1 MAIQEVSLR
10 VLMTM
15 LTRLLLALADV
26 VAKVVLGDGFALN
39 LLGLELLG
47 GENFLTADFGFFG
60 ADFEVTLPVDRLE
73 VERGAGVDPKI
84 VLSSTMFFFFS
95 PNLGDPVTLVLAA
108 LGELDVGGQLESE
121 SSDGASAKVDAFV
134 GVSPVFF
141 LR

>member
-10 VLMTM
+10 VLMAV
-15 LTRLLLALADV
+15 LARLLFALADG

-47 GENFLTADFGFFG
+47 GENFLTADLGFLG
-60 ADFEVTLPVDRLE
+60 ADVEVALSVDRLE

-95 PNLGDPVTLVLAA
+95 PNLGDPVTLVLTAF
-108 LGELDVGGQLESE
+108 GELDVGWQLESE
-121 SSDGASAKVDAFV
+121 ASDGAPAKVDTFV
-134 GVSPVFF
+134 GISPVF
-141 LR
+141 L

>member
-10 VLMTM
+10 VLMAV

-39 LLGLELLG
+39 LLGFELLG
-47 GENFLTADFGFFG
+47 GENFLTANLGFFG
-60 ADFEVTLPVDRLE
+60 ADFEVALAVDRLE

-84 VLSSTMFFFFS
+84 VLSSAMFFFFS
-95 PNLGDPVTLVLAA
+95 PNLGDPVTLVLTA

-134 GVSPVFF
+134 GVSPVLF
-141 LR
+141 

>member
-10 VLMTM
+10 VMM
-15 LTRLLLALADV
+15 AVLTRLLLALADV

-47 GENFLTADFGFFG
+47 GENFLTADLGFLG
-60 ADFEVTLPVDRLE
+60 ADVEVAFSVDRLK

-108 LGELDVGGQLESE
+108 LGELDVCGQLESE
-121 SSDGASAKVDAFV
+121 ASDGASAEVDAFV
-134 GVSPVFF
+134 GVSPVF
-141 LR
+141 L

>member
-10 VLMTM
+10 VLMAVLTM
-15 LTRLLLALADV
+15 LLLALADV

-60 ADFEVTLPVDRLE
+60 ADFEIALSVDRLE

-95 PNLGDPVTLVLAA
+95 PNLGDPVTLVLTA
-108 LGELDVGGQLESE
+108 LGELDVGWQLESE
-121 SSDGASAKVDAFV
+121 ASDGAICES
-134 GVSPVFF
+134 
-141 LR
+141 

>member
-10 VLMTM
+10 VLMAVLTM
-15 LTRLLLALADV
+15 LLLALADG

-47 GENFLTADFGFFG
+47 GENFLTADFGFFC
-60 ADFEVTLPVDRLE
+60 ADFEVALSVDRLE

-84 VLSSTMFFFFS
+84 VLSSAMFFFLS

-108 LGELDVGGQLESE
+108 LGELDVGWQLESE
-121 SSDGASAKVDAFV
+121 SGDGASAKVDTFV
-134 GVSPVFF
+134 GVSPVF
-141 LR
+141 L

>member
-10 VLMTM
+10 VLMAV
-15 LTRLLLALADV
+15 LTRLLLAL
-26 VAKVVLGDGFALN
+26 
-39 LLGLELLG
+39 
-47 GENFLTADFGFFG
+47 

-84 VLSSTMFFFFS
+84 VLSSTMFLFFS
-95 PNLGDPVTLVLAA
+95 PNLGDPVTLVLTA

-121 SSDGASAKVDAFV
+121 ASDSASAKIDAFV

-141 LR
+141 

>member
-10 VLMTM
+10 VLMAV

-47 GENFLTADFGFFG
+47 GENFLAANLGFFG
-60 ADFEVTLPVDRLE
+60 ADFEVALSVDRLE

-84 VLSSTMFFFFS
+84 VLSSAMFFFLS

-108 LGELDVGGQLESE
+108 LGELDVGWQLESE
-121 SSDGASAKVDAFV
+121 SGDGAPAEVDAFV
-134 GVSPVFF
+134 GVSPVF
-141 LR
+141 L

>member
-10 VLMTM
+10 VLMAV
-15 LTRLLLALADV
+15 LARLLLALADG

-60 ADFEVTLPVDRLE
+60 ADFEVALSVDRLE

-84 VLSSTMFFFFS
+84 VLCSAMFFFLS
-95 PNLGDPVTLVLAA
+95 PNLGDPVTLVLTA
-108 LGELDVGGQLESE
+108 LGEFDVGWQLESE
-121 SSDGASAKVDAFV
+121 SSDGAPAKVDAFV
-134 GVSPVFF
+134 GVSPVLF
-141 LR
+141 

>member
-10 VLMTM
+10 VLMAV

-39 LLGLELLG
+39 FLGLELLG
-47 GENFLTADFGFFG
+47 GENFLAANLGFFG
-60 ADFEVTLPVDRLE
+60 ADFEVAFAVDRLE

-84 VLSSTMFFFFS
+84 ILSSAMFFFFS
-95 PNLGDPVTLVLAA
+95 PNLGDSVTLILAA

-121 SSDGASAKVDAFV
+121 ASDGAPAEVDAFV
-134 GVSPVFF
+134 GVSPVLF
-141 LR
+141 

>member
-10 VLMTM
+10 VLMAVLTM
-15 LTRLLLALADV
+15 LLLALADV

-47 GENFLTADFGFFG
+47 GENFLTADLGFFG
-60 ADFEVTLPVDRLE
+60 ADFEVALSIDRLE

-84 VLSSTMFFFFS
+84 VLSSAVFFFFS
-95 PNLGDPVTLVLAA
+95 PNLGDSVTLVLTA
-108 LGELDVGGQLESE
+108 LGELDVGWQLESE
-121 SSDGASAKVDAFV
+121 ASDGASAKIDAFV

-141 LR
+141 